1 MHSLRDKL
9 IKAGL
14 ITEARAPE
22 KSKGQP
28 RASPEPDAEAQ
39 EKPAAGTKAQQRL
52 TAQQQRLTAQQQR
65 ERDRRLRELATQ
77 AQVPIEQGDCAF
89 HFVTRKGRIRRLELA
104 SAQVKKLEEGTLA
117 IVERPEP
124 AQIEHSLVPA
134 ATAEEMLRLSE
145 ASVRFYARQ
154 GAPIGCTTAA
164 VDGSEDAG

>member
-28 RASPEPDAEAQ
+28 RASPGPDAEAK
-39 EKPAAGTKAQQRL
+39 EKPAAGTKAQQG
-52 TAQQQRLTAQQQR
+52 LTAQQQR
-65 ERDRRLRELATQ
+65 ERDRRLRELAAQ

-89 HFVTRKGRIRRLELA
+89 HFLTRKGRIRRLELA

-124 AQIEHSLVPA
+124 AQIEHSLVPS

-145 ASVRFYARQ
+145 TSVRFYARQ

-164 VDGSEDAG
+164 ADGSEDAG